1 MGIELAHNREALEA
15 ALAGHVTVTAT
26 LADIDFTAFDTPELL
41 ALQSEREQ
49 HARTQAMIDHRIQ
62 SALMARATPHE
73 IGGKSWT
80 DVLAT
85 RMRIS
90 RKEASR
96 RVAAAENL
104 GPRYSL
110 TGEVLAPALPACADA
125 LRSGSIN
132 TEHITIIRATVEKAE
147 TTSAQ
152 PNSHRS
158 NLIWSPR
165 RPATPPKHSK
175 PPPTSCCICST
186 RTATAPTS
194 RPTCAGCGSANKTP
208 TGWCMCR
215 AGWTPR
221 PLPT

>member
-1 MGIELAHNREALEA
+1 MGVGLAHNREALEA

-26 LADIDFTAFDTPELL
+26 LADIDFTAFDTAELL

-125 LRSGSIN
+125 LRSRID
-132 TEHITIIRATVEKAE
+132 
-147 TTSAQ
+147 Q
-152 PNSHRS
+152 HRTHHDH
-158 NLIWSPR
+158 PR
-165 RPATPPKHSK
+165 HGGESRKLPQHSR
-175 PPPTSCCICST
+175 T
-186 RTATAPTS
+186 RTD
-194 RPTCAGCGSANKTP
+194 RI
-208 TGWCMCR
+208 
-215 AGWTPR
+215 
-221 PLPT
+221 

>member
-1 MGIELAHNREALEA
+1 MGVGLAHNREALEA

-26 LADIDFTAFDTPELL
+26 LADIDFTAFDTAELL

-147 TTSAQ
+147 
-152 PNSHRS
+152 N
-158 NLIWSPR
+158 
-165 RPATPPKHSK
+165 
-175 PPPTSCCICST
+175 
-186 RTATAPTS
+186 
-194 RPTCAGCGSANKTP
+194 
-208 TGWCMCR
+208 
-215 AGWTPR
+215 
-221 PLPT
+221 